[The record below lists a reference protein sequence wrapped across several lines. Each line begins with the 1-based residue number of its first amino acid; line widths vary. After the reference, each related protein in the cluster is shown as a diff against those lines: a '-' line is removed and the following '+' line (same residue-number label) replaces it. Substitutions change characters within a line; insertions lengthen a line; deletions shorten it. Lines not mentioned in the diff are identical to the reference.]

1 MAALRQGGTRG
12 GGPHEQG
19 VNGSTLGHGVSS
31 REEEIE
37 RARRAGVESVRDV
50 FSRTREDEPP
60 LRRCRSCGNE
70 ERNRWG
76 TCTRCGRSYY
86 ADPPRVQ
93 RARRGVLVAV
103 AIVLVAGLAIWVP
116 HLLSTK
122 SHNEVAQRAARA
134 RLVAAET
141 ARLRREQRPHSGRV
155 AGVATDSAGLSPA
168 RRLALRAAALAAV
181 RAAVTVDARA
191 RRASGVGPGAVRTT
205 QCGPLVRVTQG
216 ARVVNPTDD
225 RDLTVRIGRFDCTAV
240 QRNVVQSGRVV
251 GLFGIPYV
259 GVIDFATGRYV
270 FCKNTPAQSEAGSAL
285 AQVRLARVCFNAH
298 GAPLREGYLI
308 DPRDAHDPLP
318 GVG

>member
-1 MAALRQGGTRG
+1 M
-12 GGPHEQG
+12 
-19 VNGSTLGHGVSS
+19 SS

-37 RARRAGVESVRDV
+37 RARRSGVDSVREV
-50 FSRTREDEPP
+50 FSRTREEEPP

-70 ERNRWG
+70 ERNRWE

-86 ADPPRVQ
+86 AEPPRVQ
-93 RARRGVLVAV
+93 RARRRVLVAV
-103 AIVLVAGLAIWVP
+103 AIALVAGLAVWVP
-116 HLLSTK
+116 QLLTAK

-134 RLVAAET
+134 RLIAAET
-141 ARLRREQRPHSGRV
+141 VRLRREQRPHSGRL
-155 AGVATDSAGLSPA
+155 AGVATDRATLPAA
-168 RRLALRAAALAAV
+168 RRLALRAAALTAL
-181 RAAVTVDARA
+181 RTAVTADARA
-191 RRASGVGPGAVRTT
+191 RVASGEATGAVRGT

-308 DPRDAHDPLP
+308 DPRDAQDPLP